1 MGAGEL
7 ERANCPANCPA
18 AEARVTKAPGI
29 AEGSTLHVPQPYFL
43 ASHDCLFEIG
53 VKLAHV
59 LWRKLFPE
67 NREAAD
73 QELAVLSFELLVVK
87 AQ

>member
-1 MGAGEL
+1 MGAGGL
-7 ERANCPANCPA
+7 ERANCLANCPA

-43 ASHDCLFEIG
+43 ASHDCRFEIG

-59 LWRKLFPE
+59 LWRKSFPAD
-67 NREAAD
+67 REAAD
-73 QELAVLSFELLVVK
+73 QELAVTLI
-87 AQ
+87 